1 MKDDNDYIQVF
12 QLLQSIKNECYWKNN
27 YIAMEDVDKLTSLL
41 RNKFV
46 LWKKSNIKYNY
57 ILDTEHEHI
66 FYGKALT
73 CYFKVS
79 AKMALDD
86 KLMANKNFES
96 EILPE
101 LKKGLSQKIED
112 EMRYDGEES
121 QNNEWQ

>member
-1 MKDDNDYIQVF
+1 MEDDNDYIRVF
-12 QLLQSIKNECYWKNN
+12 RLLQSIKNECGRKGN
-27 YIAMEDVDKLTSLL
+27 YTALEDVDELTSLL

-57 ILDTEHEHI
+57 ILDREHEYV
-66 FYGKALT
+66 FYGKVLT

-86 KLMANKNFES
+86 KLIANEKFES

-112 EMRYDGEES
+112 GMRYDGEES
-121 QNNEWQ
+121 QNNEW

>member
-1 MKDDNDYIQVF
+1 MEDNDYIQVF

-57 ILDTEHEHI
+57 ILDTEHEI
-66 FYGKALT
+66 FPYGKMLT
-73 CYFKVS
+73 CYFKIT

-112 EMRYDGEES
+112 GMRYDEEES
-121 QNNEWQ
+121 QNNEW

>member
-1 MKDDNDYIQVF
+1 MEDDNDYIRVF
-12 QLLQSIKNECYWKNN
+12 RLLQSIKNECGRKGN
-27 YIAMEDVDKLTSLL
+27 YTALEDVDELTSLL

-57 ILDTEHEHI
+57 ILDTEQGI
-66 FYGKALT
+66 FPYGKILT
-73 CYFKVS
+73 CYFKIT

-96 EILPE
+96 EILPK

-112 EMRYDGEES
+112 GMRY
-121 QNNEWQ
+121 NEWQ

>member
-1 MKDDNDYIQVF
+1 MEDNDYIRVF
-12 QLLQSIKNECYWKNN
+12 QLLQSIKYECSRKGN
-27 YIAMEDVDKLTSLL
+27 YMAMEDVDELTSLL

-57 ILDTEHEHI
+57 ILDTEHEI
-66 FYGKALT
+66 FPYGKMLT
-73 CYFKVS
+73 CYFKIT

-101 LKKGLSQKIED
+101 LKKGLSQKIEYG
-112 EMRYDGEES
+112 MRYDGEES

>member
-1 MKDDNDYIQVF
+1 MEDDNDYIRVF
-12 QLLQSIKNECYWKNN
+12 RLLQSIKNECGRKGN
-27 YIAMEDVDKLTSLL
+27 YTALEDVDELTSLL

-57 ILDTEHEHI
+57 ILDTEHECI
-66 FYGKALT
+66 FYGKVLT

-86 KLMANKNFES
+86 KLIANEKFES

-112 EMRYDGEES
+112 GMRYDGE
-121 QNNEWQ
+121 

>member
-1 MKDDNDYIQVF
+1 MEDNDYIQVF

-57 ILDTEHEHI
+57 ILDTEHEI
-66 FYGKALT
+66 FPYGKMLT
-73 CYFKVS
+73 CYFKIE

-112 EMRYDGEES
+112 GMRYDGEES

>member
-57 ILDTEHEHI
+57 ILDTEHEI
-66 FYGKALT
+66 FPYGKMLT
-73 CYFKVS
+73 CYFKIT

-112 EMRYDGEES
+112 GMRYDGEES

>member
-1 MKDDNDYIQVF
+1 MEDNDYIQVF

-57 ILDTEHEHI
+57 ILDTEHEI
-66 FYGKALT
+66 FPYGKMLT
-73 CYFKVS
+73 CYFKIE

-112 EMRYDGEES
+112 GMRYDGEES
-121 QNNEWQ
+121 QNNEW